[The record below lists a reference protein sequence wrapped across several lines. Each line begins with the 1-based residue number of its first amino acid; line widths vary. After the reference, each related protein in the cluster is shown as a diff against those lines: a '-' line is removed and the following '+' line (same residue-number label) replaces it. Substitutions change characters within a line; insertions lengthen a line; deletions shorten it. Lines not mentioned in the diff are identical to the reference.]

1 MMENSKHEK
10 LKRGN
15 GSDTLLYIEGETTPF
30 TGLATSLYKTG
41 QVRFKGRYQNGVLNG
56 NATWWMRNGQKE
68 YEATYSNGK
77 LKAFCSDS
85 ELKKTG
91 KKP

>member
-1 MMENSKHEK
+1 MENSKHEK

-15 GSDTLLYIEGETTPF
+15 GSDTLLYKEGESTPF

-56 NATWWMRNGQKE
+56 NATWWLRNGQKE

-77 LKAFCSDS
+77 LKVFCSDS
-85 ELKKTG
+85 ELKETNKYR
-91 KKP
+91 K